1 MQVTQHCTWA
11 FLIFEGSFKM
21 VVSVDLQP
29 AARSLNFGL
38 VESKFMKYLQGR
50 WEVEDTGDNSCRV
63 VYVLEII
70 PTLSPP
76 AALSWYTSKIF
87 VRQAETVLGD
97 LEAELERRS
106 VCRVDLPW
114 PSLGSDVD

>member
-11 FLIFEGSFKM
+11 FLIFKGTFKM
-21 VVSVDLQP
+21 VVSIDLQP

-38 VESKFMKYLQGR
+38 VNSTFMKHLQGR
-50 WEVEDTGDNSCRV
+50 WEVEDMGGGSCRV
-63 VYVLEII
+63 VYVLESV
-70 PTLSPP
+70 PALSPP
-76 AALSWYTSKIF
+76 AALSFYTSKIF

-106 VCRVDLPW
+106 MRRVDLP
-114 PSLGSDVD
+114 